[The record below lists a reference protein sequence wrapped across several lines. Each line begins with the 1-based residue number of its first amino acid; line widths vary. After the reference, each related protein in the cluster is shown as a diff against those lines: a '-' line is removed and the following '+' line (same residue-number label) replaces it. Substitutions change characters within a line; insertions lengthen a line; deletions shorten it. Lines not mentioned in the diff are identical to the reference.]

1 MKGTQVK
8 VALAIAMGYYF
19 GRHRKLAL
27 ATAVAVGGLAG
38 GLRPKGLL
46 GKGLKSLGSPELE
59 ELAGKLQTDIMAA
72 GRAAATAA
80 TNGPINS
87 LSDRIHDTTERL
99 REPASA
105 ATDTATGAA
114 TGATEAASGAAKSAT
129 KAATKPATKT
139 ATKASTE
146 EDS

>member
-99 REPASA
+99 RMPADA
-105 ATDTATGAA
+105 ADPVKDAVKDTATDSVK
-114 TGATEAASGAAKSAT
+114 TS
-129 KAATKPATKT
+129 TKT
-139 ATKASTE
+139 ATKASPKG
-146 EDS
+146 DS